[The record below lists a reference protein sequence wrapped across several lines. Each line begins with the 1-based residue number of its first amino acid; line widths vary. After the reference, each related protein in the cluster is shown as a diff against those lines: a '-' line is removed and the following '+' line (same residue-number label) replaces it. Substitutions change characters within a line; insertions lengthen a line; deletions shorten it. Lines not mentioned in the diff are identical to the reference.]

1 MTPRLRLP
9 LLLALSLALG
19 QAAAAQDSRSGE
31 SGSPSVDLPVIG
43 EVPVPGFVATLLGI
57 ETPGAGGGGQGGG
70 GQGGQQRPAVI
81 YRTVETAS
89 VGDTFRFL
97 GRIAPI
103 ERVSLQA
110 RVPGYVEEVAFEG
123 GETVDRGK
131 LLFQIER
138 DQYEAALDAA
148 KARLAG
154 AEAQLSETERQL
166 ERQQELRQSGTV
178 SEANFEDARAAAEA
192 ARADRLQARAAVEQA
207 RLDLGYTTIEAP
219 IDGQMSAPLITRGNY
234 VTPSSGPLADLVQ
247 IDPIWGI
254 FSLGE
259 NNLVMWRRLGLGAQE
274 TAPVSQGSNGGGQRT
289 ETGSDPSPSPS
300 DYRLRL
306 LLPDGSTYAREGEF
320 AFVGNNVDAETG
332 TVEVRVR
339 FDNPDAMLL
348 PNQNVTLRVEEA
360 DPPVL
365 PLVPQEAIQLG
376 RDGRAVWIVKEDDAV
391 SRRPIEVEAG
401 PDVSTVAVTRG
412 LEGGERVVVRGALSL
427 SEGQK
432 VDPRRA
438 GDGGAGAPASASG
451 GGSGPGGGSGE

>member
-1 MTPRLRLP
+1 MTRLRFAPVLV
-9 LLLALSLALG
+9 LSLASG
-19 QAAAAQDSRSGE
+19 QALPAQENRSGNSE
-31 SGSPSVDLPVIG
+31 GPSVELPVIG
-43 EVPVPGFVATLLGI
+43 EVPVPGFLATLLGI
-57 ETPGAGGGGQGGG
+57 DTPQGGGG
-70 GQGGQQRPAVI
+70 GQGGQQTPAVV
-81 YRTVETAS
+81 YHVVETAS

-110 RVPGYVEEVAFEG
+110 RVPGFIEEVAFEG
-123 GETVDRGK
+123 GETVERGK
-131 LLFQIER
+131 LLFQIQKE
-138 DQYEAALDAA
+138 QYEAALDSAQA
-148 KARLAG
+148 QLAG
-154 AEAQLSETERQL
+154 AEAQLSEAERQL

-178 SEANFEDARAAAEA
+178 SEANLEDARARAEA
-192 ARADRLQARAAVEQA
+192 ARADRLQAQAAVEQA
-207 RLDLGYTTIEAP
+207 KLDLGYTTIEAP
-219 IDGQMSAPLITRGNY
+219 IDGQMSAPLLTRGNY
-234 VTPSSGPLADLVQ
+234 VTPSAGPLADLVQ
-247 IDPIWGI
+247 IDPIWGV

-274 TAPVSQGSNGGGQRT
+274 TAPVSQASDGESQV
-289 ETGSDPSPSPS
+289 TGSASAPSPSPS

-320 AFVGNNVDAETG
+320 AFVGNSVDAQTG
-332 TVEVRVR
+332 TVEVRIR
-339 FDNPDAMLL
+339 FENPDGMLL

-376 RDGRAVWIVKEDDAV
+376 RDGRAVWIVNEDDTV

-401 PDVSTVAVTRG
+401 PDVATAAVTRG
-412 LEGGERVVVRGALSL
+412 LEGGEHVVVRGALSL

-438 GDGGAGAPASASG
+438 GDGGAGAPAGSGQG
-451 GGSGPGGGSGE
+451 GGSAQGGGSGE